1 MTEELE
7 TQAADASAA
16 SSVDMGRQLTAAREK
31 LGLSVA
37 DIARHLKLG
46 TRQVEALEAEDYD
59 QLPGPTFVRG
69 FIRNYAKLLQIDAGP
84 LLAVYQQRSPQTLAP
99 LSVAP
104 SKAVSFSDTRSPGW
118 GKYRFAVIGLALLA
132 ALLAGFYH
140 YFPGVLARLQMQNR
154 LSRVVAH
161 SLPPV
166 PKPAPPAAK
175 KLLPVVRKAPPA
187 PVVLSSPP
195 PASAAKFPPSAAAP
209 PAAAVAG
216 PSALSTPIKS
226 SVAPSAS
233 PAAAHGVAG
242 SGPDHID
249 LKFSADSWV
258 DVRDGGG
265 AVIFSQLNH
274 AGGRQDVYGQ
284 APFQVVV
291 GNAGTV
297 KLLYNGR
304 PVDLAPYT
312 KIDVAHLTLK

>member
-1 MTEELE
+1 MTEEIE
-7 TQAADASAA
+7 TQAPDVSAA
-16 SSVDMGRQLTAAREK
+16 SSVDMGRQLTVAREK

-46 TRQVEALEAEDYD
+46 IRQVEALEAEDYD

-84 LLAVYQQRSPQTLAP
+84 LLAAYQQRSPQTLAP

-104 SKAVSFSDTRSPGW
+104 SKAVSFSDARSPGW

-132 ALLAGFYH
+132 GLLAGFYH
-140 YFPGVLARLQMQNR
+140 YFPGVLARLQVQNR

-161 SLPPV
+161 SLPPA
-166 PKPAPPAAK
+166 PKPAAPAARRP
-175 KLLPVVRKAPPA
+175 LPVVSKAPPA
-187 PVVLSSPP
+187 PAPVLPPPSAPVVKSSPP
-195 PASAAKFPPSAAAP
+195 AHPS
-209 PAAAVAG
+209 PAAALAG
-216 PSALSTPIKS
+216 S
-226 SVAPSAS
+226 SAPSTQAKSVVVPSVS
-233 PAAAHGVAG
+233 PAVAHGVAG
-242 SGPDHID
+242 SGPDHIG

-258 DVRDGGG
+258 EVRDGSG

-274 AGGRQDVYGQ
+274 AGGHQDVYGR
-284 APFQVVV
+284 APLQVVV

-297 KLLYNGR
+297 KLIYNGR